1 MYVQTLKNMLLF
13 FGTLSFWLVLIAI
26 EVWTGYSGF
35 FLQLVYGLSLFALLV
50 AFWLVNRTTVK
61 NLQGE
66 FMQFFASGAIALG
79 LTGLYLVTVL
89 VVGVNFK
96 KLVESWL

>member
-13 FGTLSFWLVLIAI
+13 FGTLGFWLVLITI

-35 FLQLVYGLSLFALLV
+35 FLQLIYGMSLFALFV
-50 AFWLVNRTTVK
+50 AFWLVNRTTVN

-66 FMQFFASGAIALG
+66 FIQFFASGAIALG
-79 LTGLYLVTVL
+79 LTGFYLATVL

-96 KLVESWL
+96 KLIESWL